1 MRLGECATFINGMA
15 FKPSDWKESG
25 KPIIRIQ
32 NLTGTS
38 EKFNYTDKQV
48 EEKYIVKNGDILVSW
63 SASIG
68 VYEWQGEEAV
78 LNQHI
83 FKVKLDKIDIDKSYL
98 KYLLTSKINEI
109 KRKVHGATMKHI
121 TKKDFDNIEIKITD
135 EENQKR
141 IVFELDKIQKTI
153 DNRKQTLNNLEELSN
168 SLFYEKFHDLI
179 INGEKKNLSEISEII
194 TDGTHQT
201 PKYEEAGIKF
211 LSSKDVTTK
220 RIDWSDVKFISEELH
235 KELSKRIAPQR
246 NDILLAKN
254 GTTGIGAIVDTD
266 ETFDI
271 YVSLCLIRLK
281 KEINPKFM
289 LYQINSDF
297 CKAQFN
303 KSLKGVGVPNLHL
316 NKIRETK
323 VIVPERDKQEEFVTT
338 IEKIERQKEIVASDL
353 LQLEELMDSKMHD
366 FFS

>member
-15 FKPSDWKESG
+15 FKPSDWKETG

-38 EKFNYTDKQV
+38 EKYNYTDKQV
-48 EEKYIVKNGDILVSW
+48 EEKYIVKKGDILVSW

-68 VYEWQGEEAV
+68 VYEWHGEDAV

-83 FKVKLDKIDIDKSYL
+83 FKVKLDKMNIDKSYL

-121 TKKDFDNIEIKITD
+121 TKKDFDNIEITITD
-135 EENQKR
+135 EPNQKR
-141 IVFELDKIQKTI
+141 IVHELDTIQRAI
-153 DNRKQTLNNLEELSN
+153 DNRKKTLDNLEELLN

-179 INGEKKNLSEISEII
+179 INGTKKELIEISEFI

-201 PKYEEAGIKF
+201 PKYEEAGVKF
-211 LSSKDVTTK
+211 LSSKDVTSK
-220 RIDWSDVKFISEELH
+220 KIDWSDVKYISNELH
-235 KELSKRIAPQR
+235 KELSKRVSPQR

-254 GTTGIGAIVDTD
+254 GTTGIGALVDTD

-271 YVSLCLIRLK
+271 YVSLGLIRLK

-297 CKAQFN
+297 CKKQFN
-303 KSLKGVGVPNLHL
+303 KALKGVGVPNLHL

-323 VIVPERDKQEEFVTT
+323 VIVPERKIQDEFV
-338 IEKIERQKEIVASDL
+338 IKVEKIERQKDFITKDL
-353 LQLEELMDSKMHD
+353 LQLEELMNSKMSK
-366 FFS
+366 FF